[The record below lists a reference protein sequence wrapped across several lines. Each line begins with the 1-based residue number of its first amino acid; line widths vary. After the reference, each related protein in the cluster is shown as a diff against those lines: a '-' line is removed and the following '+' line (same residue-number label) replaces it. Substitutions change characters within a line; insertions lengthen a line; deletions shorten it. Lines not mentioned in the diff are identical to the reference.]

1 MATDLTNYNNPYE
14 RSPGLSSVG
23 SYLMAGKPYISGCS
37 LVAGE
42 EKPFHFPNVTKK
54 IFILPTGENP
64 NINLTVASTSSKG
77 SVVSGQHYLTI
88 PQNGLE
94 IDIMC
99 TKVFVHTANPAA
111 VGSCQIYASL
121 TGINVD
127 NMFHLTGSGIDE

>member
-42 EKPFHFPNVTKK
+42 EKAFHFPNVTKSV
-54 IFILPTGENP
+54 FVLPQGTP
-64 NINLTVASTSSKG
+64 NINISVASTSSKG
-77 SVVSGQHYLTI
+77 SVVAGKHFITV
-88 PQNGLE
+88 PQAGLE

-99 TKVFVHTANPAA
+99 TKIFVHTANPAQT
-111 VGSCQIYASL
+111 GECQIYASL

>member
-23 SYLMAGKPYISGCS
+23 SYLMAGKPYFTGAE

-42 EKPFHFPNVTKK
+42 EKVVEFPNVTKK
-54 IFILPTGENP
+54 VFIQPQGTFI
-64 NINLTVASTSSKG
+64 NISAASTSSQG
-77 SVVSGQHYLTI
+77 SVVSGYHYLTV
-88 PQNGLE
+88 PTNGIE

-99 TKVFVHTANPAA
+99 TKLYVHCANPGQAA
-111 VGSCQIYASL
+111 AFQLYASL

-127 NMFHLTGSGIDE
+127 NMFHLTGSGITE